1 MSIYRTF
8 VILNFSWPSGVSV
21 KYTRLSIIKMDAYNM
36 SHYFNITQSDLVNN
50 YDDYITNNNKSFNN
64 ETFYNRTRPVAF
76 HNGTQPGSNL
86 STDVKNDFIDKFVIY
101 SNLFVSFFGGWG
113 HILSLII
120 LICPPF
126 NEMPHS
132 LFLAALALVDL
143 AYMIR
148 QFNISLIRIITG
160 RPAILVNS
168 FLCKFALSFSYFCG
182 QLDSWIL
189 TALSGERLIA
199 VFIPL
204 RAKII
209 ITKSR
214 IKILLLAMFIFL
226 TLFHGESSVRYGLV
240 EIRKGKDLVQNC
252 QPVYFYGLPKKYFVI
267 KDQILVIFLSA
278 FPLLIISFSNVAI
291 LIKLAQ
297 RRRDQARLGVNT
309 NDNSDTRMNAM
320 LIGVMLAYILL
331 NFPVY
336 VYVVSVNVG
345 QNNFDDV
352 YLRFFIFLVSLGV
365 GLNFYLYFFTS
376 SVFRNDVKNIFKF
389 KCLFGSRVKRGSVTR
404 VTTLRS
410 RSTERDPSFR
420 AQSGDPQR
428 CGSREVQIPLRGMR
442 Y

>member
-1 MSIYRTF
+1 MHGGG
-8 VILNFSWPSGVSV
+8 GVYE
-21 KYTRLSIIKMDAYNM
+21 K
-36 SHYFNITQSDLVNN
+36 
-50 YDDYITNNNKSFNN
+50 
-64 ETFYNRTRPVAF
+64 
-76 HNGTQPGSNL
+76 
-86 STDVKNDFIDKFVIY
+86 
-101 SNLFVSFFGGWG
+101 
-113 HILSLII
+113 
-120 LICPPF
+120 
-126 NEMPHS
+126 
-132 LFLAALALVDL
+132 ALVDL

-214 IKILLLAMFIFL
+214 IKILLLVMFIFL

-240 EIRKGKDLVQNC
+240 EIRKGEYLIKNC
-252 QPVYFYGLPKKYFVI
+252 QPVYFYGLPKTYFVI
-267 KDQILVIFLSA
+267 KDQILVLFLSA

-420 AQSGDPQR
+420 AQSGDRQP